1 MNFFE
6 FANNLKQYPIT
17 KFIDDLHIS
26 LEKNQYVNAL
36 QKQQWNEGLDK
47 DGNILGRY
55 SKATEIITDGRKKAG
70 ELFDINDSGET
81 RRKLELFASQENQ
94 DLLFYF
100 DSDSKALPDLL
111 QRIGKRLF
119 GLSDKNISQFVMIA
133 QNTAIELLN
142 NNLKLK

>member
-26 LEKNQYVNAL
+26 LEKNQYINAL